1 MRPQDFFNLM
11 GFKMKIIIDLD
22 FTGNELSECKGDLLE
37 LKYNNSNTTLN
48 DRLLT
53 ALIKAFEDK
62 LKLLGLMNG

>member
-1 MRPQDFFNLM
+1 
-11 GFKMKIIIDLD
+11 MKIIIDLD